1 MQDQKLVKGNSDTS
15 VCISC
20 LTFGCSPCISA
31 ITVSK
36 NIGTSKLPQWW
47 CGAYSRSALLS
58 SSYYSGCWLVT
69 LRRKT
74 LRLWWQSLFSQCNS
88 PFYTIKVTLYDSC
101 QLAWLAQFRIEGCV
115 WSSQRS
121 GLDSR
126 SSQAWIFQVLFQPL
140 RLFIIYWEHH
150 LHPYKVPT
158 RYKAVHFLTNLNLSK
173 AIYLNIVTYYKDKK
187 YTLFCLEELQ
197 KFIPLRR

>member
-1 MQDQKLVKGNSDTS
+1 MFDFRVFSLHFSNYCVKKYRHLKIAP
-15 VCISC
+15 VMMRR
-20 LTFGCSPCISA
+20 LFEVSA
-31 ITVSK
+31 
-36 NIGTSKLPQWW
+36 
-47 CGAYSRSALLS
+47 LS
-58 SSYYSGCWLVT
+58 SSYCSGCWLVT

-101 QLAWLAQFRIEGCV
+101 QLAWLAQFRIERCV

-140 RLFIIYWEHH
+140 ILFIIYWEDH

>member
-1 MQDQKLVKGNSDTS
+1 MFDFRVFSLHFSNYCVKKYRHLKIAP
-15 VCISC
+15 VMMRR
-20 LTFGCSPCISA
+20 LFEVSA
-31 ITVSK
+31 
-36 NIGTSKLPQWW
+36 
-47 CGAYSRSALLS
+47 LS
-58 SSYYSGCWLVT
+58 SSYCSGCWLVT

-101 QLAWLAQFRIEGCV
+101 QLAWLAQFRIERCV

-140 RLFIIYWEHH
+140 ILFIIYWEDH

-158 RYKAVHFLTNLNLSK
+158 RYKAVHFLTNLNLSFI
-173 AIYLNIVTYYKDKK
+173 IYHLSFEHSYI
-187 YTLFCLEELQ
+187 LQ
-197 KFIPLRR
+197 RQKIHTFLPRRATKVHTS